1 MTVVQKNI
9 GKKSIESNNFCF
21 NKQEEGGRVRPQ
33 AEGVRGAPGENY
45 CFYSTNFPHN
55 RQINIFFKKIRLQ
68 KKDEDDKNDSLKKME
83 EELARMEKKEAEMQK
98 NIDDRWSCTKWKKS
112 KILLFFKKKWI
123 YLLGR
128 PSWRRRWRRW
138 RRSRR
143 RRTSGRGHS
152 GSSWPASRE
161 R

>member
-9 GKKSIESNNFCF
+9 GKKFIESNNFCI

-55 RQINIFFKKIRLQ
+55 RQINIFFLKKNRLQ

-98 NIDDRWSCTKWKKS
+98 NIDDRWSCTKWKKN
-112 KILLFFKKKWI
+112 IDLLKFKFI
-123 YLLGR
+123 Y
-128 PSWRRRWRRW
+128 
-138 RRSRR
+138 
-143 RRTSGRGHS
+143 
-152 GSSWPASRE
+152 
-161 R
+161 